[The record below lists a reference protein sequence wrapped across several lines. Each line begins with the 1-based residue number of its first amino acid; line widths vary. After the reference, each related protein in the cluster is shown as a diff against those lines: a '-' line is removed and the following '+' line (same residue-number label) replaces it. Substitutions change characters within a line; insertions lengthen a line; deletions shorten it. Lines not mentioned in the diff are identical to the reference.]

1 MPDNIPQI
9 NNLKGEKFF
18 GQAATRRH
26 VSSFI
31 LSEVFYKQPVKIPE
45 RTNKLAGYTLILDGK
60 YSETFAGRL
69 YHHSAMSVIWRQAG
83 ISHSD
88 YIDEEGCRLFKIEI
102 QPSYLD
108 KLNLFSTSP
117 EYFSERGGML
127 VWNAKKLYQEVNK
140 WQIGSDQVVEGI
152 VLQMLGYSMRKQ
164 TEEKQPP
171 LWLKRVIN
179 RLNEEFTEN
188 IKVETLASDA
198 GIHPVHLASVF
209 RHFYH
214 ENISEYVQKLRINY
228 AEKLLLSDK
237 TPICEIAYM
246 TGFTDQSHFTRM
258 FKRYVGTTPGM
269 FRNRQH

>member
-1 MPDNIPQI
+1 MSVNILRRQ
-9 NNLKGEKFF
+9 NAKD
-18 GQAATRRH
+18 GQFRRKPAARCF

-31 LSEVFYKQPVKIPE
+31 LSEVIYERPVKIPE
-45 RTNKLAGYTLILDGK
+45 HTHKLASYTLILDGK
-60 YSETFAGRL
+60 YSENLAGRI
-69 YHHSAMSVIWRQAG
+69 YHHSAGAVIWHCAG
-83 ISHSD
+83 IAHSD
-88 YIDEEGCRLFKIEI
+88 YISENGCRFFTIEI
-102 QPSYLD
+102 QPSFLD
-108 KLNLFSTSP
+108 KLNRCPTSP
-117 EYFSERGGML
+117 DYFSERSGML
-127 VWNAKKLYQEVNK
+127 VWNAKKLYQEINN

-152 VLQMLGYSMRKQ
+152 VLQMLGVSMRKQ

-171 LWLKRVIN
+171 LWLKQVIN

-188 IKVETLASDA
+188 VRVEALASEV

-209 RHFYH
+209 RQFYH

-246 TGFTDQSHFTRM
+246 SGFTDQSHFTRM
-258 FKRYVGTTPGM
+258 FKRYVGTTPAM